1 MRIRRLAPLA
11 ALAALVLGACGETRS
26 LLGLER
32 KAPDEYQVLRHA
44 PLSMPPNINLRPPAE
59 GAERPQQDRADDRAR
74 RALLGG
80 GGSNADRA
88 SPAPPAPGSAGE
100 AALLGAAG
108 AADPEIRDLLDR
120 DNAVLGRGDD
130 GLVDSLTLRRE
141 EGKPGAVIDAGEE
154 ARRLRK
160 ANSDGGNGND
170 GRGAAIDRVSGGR

>member
-80 GGSNADRA
+80 GSNADRA

-130 GLVDSLTLRRE
+130 DLVDSLTFWRG
-141 EGKPGAVIDAGEE
+141 EGKPGTVIDAGQE

-160 ANSDGGNGND
+160 ANRDGGNGND
-170 GRGAAIDRVSGGR
+170 GRGAAIERVSGGR